1 MNKNPKKSMKNLF
14 LMISMFVL
22 SGSLTLYAQT
32 KTVSGMVTSL
42 DGGEPLIGV
51 TVGVKGTTTG
61 ALTDVNGKYSISVPQ
76 DAATLVFSYVGMK
89 KQEIVISGRNTV
101 DVVLEPDITGLAE
114 VVVTALG
121 ISREKKSLGY
131 STQEVKGESLSQV
144 KTANFMNSLSGKIS
158 GVQVQKNQ
166 NMGGSTNVIVRGS
179 KSLVN
184 SNQVLYVVD
193 GVPINNAIGKYTD
206 VGLTSNQATAS
217 AGYDFGNAAADIDPE
232 TIESINVLKGSA
244 ATALYGS
251 RASAGVIMITT
262 KKGRILNEGET
273 APIGISLSSGFTFSK
288 IDKSTFPTYQDQYGA
303 GYGYGDPPDYG
314 LRTKSGSLTT
324 NDPVNDPLV
333 RWVQMTE
340 DASFGP
346 KFDGQPIWGW
356 YSVDPESPWYKQS
369 KPWEY
374 SKNGPITFF
383 ETPYTFTNTVAID
396 KATDFSSVRLS
407 YTNYSGTGL
416 QPNSSLKRNNVTLT
430 GQWNI
435 NKKLTVTGTANY
447 IKQNGKGRNA
457 TGYNGNIATNFR
469 QWQQTNLD
477 FKELKTAYELTKRN
491 LTWNYLAD
499 LSYPYYSNNPYWDA
513 YENYE
518 TDSRNRFIGNAS
530 VNYKINS
537 WLDAFGRISADTYNE
552 LQEER
557 RAVGSV
563 AMRFGIAQVPGQVR
577 SGYIRRDNTFSEY
590 NFDLML
596 RFNKKF
602 SESFSLNGV
611 LGFNERRTNNTYF
624 YNCTNGGLNV
634 PKVYSLQNTVSALPL
649 PIEVNQMVG
658 VRSQY
663 ASVSLGY
670 RDFLFLD
677 GTIRQDYASTL
688 PVNNNKYRYPSVTGA
703 FLFSNIIK
711 ADWLSLGKIRLNY
724 AQVGNL
730 AGFDQLKDIYLTNSP
745 MNGPN
750 NQLTASKRNPD
761 LKNERT
767 NSLEAG
773 LEMALFNARA
783 GFDLAVY
790 KTSSL
795 DQIIPL
801 TVSQATGFQ
810 NIMINAGEIENKGI
824 EVTFNANPVTAGAF
838 RWDIILNWARNKN
851 KVISLYPGVTN
862 LRLNSGNL
870 QGNVTMNA
878 EAGQPYGVIK
888 GKDYTYDADGNK
900 IIDAET
906 GAPVVTTSSAMPI
919 GNFTPDWTAGMN
931 NSLNYKN
938 LSLSFLIDMQ
948 KGGDIW
954 SLDMYYGLSSGL
966 YPETAFIND
975 LGNPVRDP
983 IVWVDED
990 DPSKGYA
997 PESGGYIIEGVN
1009 VSGDGLS
1016 TPNKTR
1022 VDATNADGFG
1032 IGVYPHKEFIYDAG
1046 YVKLR
1051 EVVFSY
1057 NIPSK
1062 FLGRTFIKGASLGVI
1077 GSNLWI
1083 IHKSLPYADPESGL
1097 SAGNIQGYTT
1107 GSLPTTRDFSFNLK
1121 LNF

>member
-1 MNKNPKKSMKNLF
+1 MKNFILT
-14 LMISMFVL
+14 LMVLILSAMISAK
-22 SGSLTLYAQT
+22 AQT
-32 KTVSGMVTSL
+32 RNVSGTVTSG
-42 DGGEPLIGV
+42 DGGEPLIGA
-51 TVGVKGTTTG
+51 TVSVKGTTTG
-61 ALTDVNGKYSISVPQ
+61 TLTDLNGKYSVPLIPEAQ
-76 DAATLVFSYVGMK
+76 ILVFSYIGMK
-89 KQEIVISGRNTV
+89 KQEVNVTGRTVV
-101 DVVLEPDITGLAE
+101 DVALEPEITGLDE

-131 STQEVKGESLSQV
+131 ATQEVKGESLAQV
-144 KTANFMNSLSGKIS
+144 KTANFMNTLSGKIS
-158 GVQVQKNQ
+158 GVQLQRNQ

-193 GVPINNAIGKYTD
+193 GVPINNAIGRYTD
-206 VGLTSNQATAS
+206 VGITSSQATAG
-217 AGYDFGNAAADIDPE
+217 AGYDYGNAAADIDPE

-262 KKGRILNEGET
+262 KKGRILAEGET
-273 APIGISLSSGFTFSK
+273 APVGISLSSGFTFSK
-288 IDKSTFPTYQDQYGA
+288 IDKTTFPTYQDQYGA
-303 GYGYGDPPDYG
+303 GYGSNYTPPFAY
-314 LRTKSGSLTT
+314 RTASGSLSTE
-324 NDPVNDPLV
+324 DPVNDPLV

-346 KFDGQPIWGW
+346 AFDGQPIWGW

-369 KPWEY
+369 KPWEFT
-374 SKNGPITFF
+374 KNGPITFF
-383 ETPYTFTNTVAID
+383 ETPYTYTNTIAID

-407 YTNYSGTGL
+407 YTNYNSTGL
-416 QPNSSLKRNNVTLT
+416 QPNSSLKKNNVMLN

-435 NKKLTVTGTANY
+435 NKKLTVSGSANY
-447 IKQNGKGRNA
+447 IKQKGKGRNA

-477 FKELKTAYELTKRN
+477 FEDLKTAYELTKRN
-491 LTWNYLAD
+491 LTWNYIAD

-513 YENYE
+513 YQNFE
-518 TDSRNRFIGNAS
+518 TDSRDRFIGNAS
-530 VNYKINS
+530 LDYKITS
-537 WLDAFGRISADTYNE
+537 WLNAYGRIAADTYSE
-552 LQEER
+552 MQEER

-563 AMRFGIAQVPGQVR
+563 AMRFGIAQVPAQVE
-577 SGYIRRDNTFSEY
+577 SGYIRRDNTFNEY
-590 NFDLML
+590 NYDLML
-596 RFNKKF
+596 RFNKKLGA
-602 SESFSLNGV
+602 SISLNGI

-624 YNCTNGGLNV
+624 YNCTNGGLNI
-634 PKVYSLQNTVSALPL
+634 PGVYSLQNTKSALSL
-649 PIEVNQMVG
+649 PIEVNQIVG

-677 GTIRQDYASTL
+677 GTLRQDYASTL

-703 FLFSNIIK
+703 FIFSNVLD
-711 ADWLSLGKIRLNY
+711 AEWLSLGKIRLNY

-730 AGFDQLKDIYLTNSP
+730 AGFDQLFDIYQTNSP
-745 MNGPN
+745 MNGSN
-750 NQLTASKRNPD
+750 NQLPASKRNPD

-767 NSLEAG
+767 NSIEAG
-773 LEMALFNARA
+773 LEMAILNGRA
-783 GFDLAVY
+783 GFDIALY
-790 KTSSL
+790 KTNSL
-795 DQIIPL
+795 DQIIPI

-810 NIMINAGEIENKGI
+810 NMMINAGELENKGI
-824 EVTFNANPVTAGAF
+824 EATLNASPVITGAF
-838 RWDIILNWARNKN
+838 RWNVTVNWSKNQN

-878 EAGQPYGVIK
+878 EVGKPYGVIK
-888 GKDYTYDADGNK
+888 GKDFTYDNNGKK
-900 IIDAET
+900 IIDAES

-919 GNFTPDWTAGMN
+919 GNFSPDWTAGMS
-931 NSLNYKN
+931 NSFNYKN
-938 LSLSFLIDMQ
+938 ISMSFLIDMQ

-954 SLDMYYGLSSGL
+954 SLDMYYGLYSGL

-975 LGNPVRDP
+975 LGNPVRNP
-983 IVWVDED
+983 IAWVDED
-990 DPSKGYA
+990 DHSKGYA
-997 PESGGYIIEGVN
+997 SNSGGYIIEGVN
-1009 VSGDGLS
+1009 VSDDGVS

-1022 VDATNADGFG
+1022 VDATQSDAFG
-1032 IGVYPHKEFIYDAG
+1032 IGIYPHKEFLYDAG

-1051 EVVFSY
+1051 EVVLSY
-1057 NIPSK
+1057 NIPAK
-1062 FLGRTFIKGASLGVI
+1062 FLGRTFIKGASISAI

>member
-1 MNKNPKKSMKNLF
+1 MKKLLLTTSL
-14 LMISMFVL
+14 FVL
-22 SGSLTLYAQT
+22 GGFLSLMAQT
-32 KTVSGMVTSL
+32 RITGTVTSQE
-42 DGGEPLIGV
+42 GPLIGV
-51 TVGVKGTTTG
+51 TVSVKGTTTG
-61 ALTDVNGKYSISVPQ
+61 TLTDTNGRYQISAPQ
-76 DAATLVFSYVGMK
+76 DATLVFSYIGMK
-89 KQEIVISGRNTV
+89 RIEMVVEGRSQI
-101 DVVLEPDITGLAE
+101 DLYMEPDITGLDE

-131 STQEVKGESLSQV
+131 ATQEVKGELLAQV
-144 KTANFMNSLSGKIS
+144 KTPNFMNSLSGKIS
-158 GVQVQKNQ
+158 GVQVQRNQ

-193 GVPINNAIGKYTD
+193 GVPINNAIGRYTD
-206 VGLTSNQATAS
+206 VGITSSQSTGAS
-217 AGYDFGNAAADIDPE
+217 GYDYGNAAADIDPE

-262 KKGRILNEGET
+262 KKGRILGEGET

-288 IDKSTFPTYQDQYGA
+288 IDKSTFPTYQTEYGA
-303 GYGYGDPPDYG
+303 GYGTNYTPPFG
-314 LRTKSGSLTT
+314 QRTISGSLSTD
-324 NDPVNDPLV
+324 DPVNDPLV

-369 KPWEY
+369 KPWEF

-383 ETPYTFTNTVAID
+383 ETPYTYTNTVALD
-396 KATDFSSVRLS
+396 KATEFSAVRLS
-407 YTNYSGTGL
+407 YTNYSSTGL
-416 QPNSSLKRNNVTLT
+416 QPNSSLRRHNVTLN

-435 NKKLTVTGTANY
+435 NKKLTATGSANY
-447 IKQNGKGRNA
+447 IKQNGKGRNG
-457 TGYNGNIATNFR
+457 TGYSGNITTNFR

-477 FKELKTAYELTKRN
+477 FKDLKTAYELTKRN

-499 LSYPYYSNNPYWDA
+499 LSYPYYSDNPYWDA

-530 VNYKINS
+530 VNYKITG
-537 WLDAFGRISADTYNE
+537 WLEAFGRISADTYYE

-563 AMRFGIAQVPGQVR
+563 AMRFGIAQVPPPVQ

-596 RFNKKF
+596 RFNKKLG
-602 SESFSLNGV
+602 ETISLNGV
-611 LGFNERRTNNTYF
+611 VGFNERRTNNTY
-624 YNCTNGGLNV
+624 YYSCTNGGLNI
-634 PKVYSLQNTVSALPL
+634 PKVYSLQNTVSPLPL
-649 PIEVNQMVG
+649 PIEVNQIVG

-663 ASVSLGY
+663 ASVSFGY

-677 GTIRQDYASTL
+677 GTFRQDYASTL
-688 PVNNNKYRYPSVTGA
+688 PVDNNKYRYPSVTAA
-703 FLFSNIIK
+703 FLFSNIFK
-711 ADWLSLGKIRLNY
+711 PDWLSLGKLRLNY

-730 AGFDQLKDIYLTNSP
+730 AGFDQLYDIYQTNSP
-745 MNGPN
+745 MNGAI
-750 NQLTASKRNPD
+750 NQLPASKRNPD

-773 LEMALFNARA
+773 LEMAIFNARA

-790 KTSSL
+790 KTNSL
-795 DQIIPL
+795 DQIIPI

-810 NIMINAGEIENKGI
+810 NMMINAGEIENKGI
-824 EVTFNANPVTAGAF
+824 EFTFNANPVSIGAF
-838 RWDIILNWARNKN
+838 RWDVTLNWARNKN
-851 KVISLYPGVTN
+851 KVLSLYPGVTN

-870 QGNVTMNA
+870 QGNVTINA
-878 EAGQPYGVIK
+878 EVGKPYGVIR
-888 GKDYTYDADGNK
+888 GKDYTYDAQGNK

-906 GAPVVTTSSAMPI
+906 GTPVVTTSSAIPI
-919 GNFTPDWTAGMN
+919 GNNYPDWTAGMS

-938 LSLSFLIDMQ
+938 ISLSFLVDMQ

-966 YPETAFIND
+966 YPETVFLND

-990 DPSKGYA
+990 DHSQGYA
-997 PESGGYIIEGVN
+997 SNSGGYIIEGVN
-1009 VSGDGLS
+1009 VSGDGVS

-1022 VDATNADGFG
+1022 VDASQCDGFG
-1032 IGVYPHKEFIYDAG
+1032 IGLHPHKAFIYDAG

-1051 EVVFSY
+1051 EVVLTY
-1057 NIPSK
+1057 NIPAE
-1062 FLGRTFIKGASLGVI
+1062 FLGRTFIKGASLSAI

-1097 SAGNIQGYTT
+1097 SAGNIQGYTS